1 MLENI
6 NNYTYKS
13 FKNYTGPLSTE
24 KFKRVNMIFGYNGKG
39 KTALAKGII
48 EEFLKDPS
56 NSENNYRFYDKDYI
70 KNNLLIENSNSLK
83 GIVATF
89 GEKNVDVEKEI
100 IEKKKAAER
109 HKWNI

>member
-70 KNNLLIENSNSLK
+70 KNNINNRITITSST
-83 GIVATF
+83 IMTTTTRTTRA
-89 GEKNVDVEKEI
+89 
-100 IEKKKAAER
+100 
-109 HKWNI
+109 